1 MQDSVDSQGIA
12 KSSMND
18 GLYED
23 NTSVEYDNL
32 DYWYDKGEFQW
43 CISE

>member
-12 KSSMND
+12 KSPMND
-18 GLYED
+18 GLYGD
-23 NTSVEYDNL
+23 NTSVEYDNS